1 MQQVLEDYFATP
13 PADAIIIPSAV
24 RKAPWFVSI
33 LRALGGL
40 PRGLECLCRLP
51 AAGLLMSECEEPMHT
66 LRALGDELAARYSPR
81 PEAVLMPYLAL
92 SGVPLSS
99 MDEVVSPPSAAAT
112 TARTLQEKGFV
123 SIVERLHLRR
133 RGCTLA
139 AAQYVLVDMPLALV
153 LVNLAAKP
161 AHST

>member
-1 MQQVLEDYFATP
+1 
-13 PADAIIIPSAV
+13 
-24 RKAPWFVSI
+24 
-33 LRALGGL
+33 
-40 PRGLECLCRLP
+40 
-51 AAGLLMSECEEPMHT
+51 MHT
-66 LRALGDELAARYSPR
+66 LRALGDALAARYSAR

-99 MDEVVSPPSAAAT
+99 LDEVVSPPSAAAT

-123 SIVERLHLRR
+123 SIVEAPPSATPWVQRWQ
-133 RGCTLA
+133 